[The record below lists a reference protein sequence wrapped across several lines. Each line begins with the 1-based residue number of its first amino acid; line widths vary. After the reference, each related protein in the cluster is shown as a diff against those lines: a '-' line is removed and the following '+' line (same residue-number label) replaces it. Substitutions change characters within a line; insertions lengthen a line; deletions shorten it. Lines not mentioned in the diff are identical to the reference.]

1 MSNIY
6 FPVGLG
12 LVLALGANPSV
23 WTARLEGKDG
33 SKISGTARVE
43 TVAPMTPPADSTKPP
58 ANESGSQEL
67 RVTVTVS
74 GAPQNSSLSFD
85 LRSGKCSMPGAV
97 IGTPASYGTI
107 KADDKGNGN
116 ATAQIKGPA
125 PTGEFH
131 VSVYSAGQKPAA
143 CGDLEQSKTS
153 TEG

>member
-6 FPVGLG
+6 LPVGLG

-23 WTARLEGKDG
+23 WTAKLEGKDG

-58 ANESGSQEL
+58 VKESGQEL

-74 GAPQNSSLSFD
+74 GAPANSSLSFD

-97 IGTPASYGTI
+97 IGSSSSYGTI

-116 ATAQIKGPA
+116 ATAQVKGPA